1 MSVADNIKIKW
12 NSLLMLKTLTS
23 TEIVT
28 EVSKKLDD
36 FLHFIVALSLLTG
49 YWFFMSTSVKKYPR
63 VKHYYP
69 ISVILITEKRYWD
82 LY

>member
-1 MSVADNIKIKW
+1 MNVADNIKIKW

-23 TEIVT
+23 TAIVT

-49 YWFFMSTSVKKYPR
+49 CWLFMSTGDKD
-63 VKHYYP
+63 
-69 ISVILITEKRYWD
+69 TQE
-82 LY
+82 